1 MTIGQKQALGTQM
14 PRREYFGDIPIYS
27 QQPGLVPTFI
37 VPFLTINYPT
47 GDAPGLA
54 APA

>member
-1 MTIGQKQALGTQM
+1 M
-14 PRREYFGDIPIYS
+14 S

-37 VPFLTINYPT
+37 VLFLTLNYPT

-54 APA
+54 APAEHVDDLIGLLAEGFLGRFDDS